1 MKKAISAIL
10 ALGITAAI
18 TVPVFAESEVTVNYE
33 GVKMNFDVEPFI
45 DGDRTLVPMRAIFE
59 KAGADVTWDEDTRT
73 VITAY
78 KNIDD
83 QIFIILQIGND
94 KAFVGDKA
102 VTLDVPAMIVNDRTF
117 VPLRFV
123 IENLG
128 KDVTWDEETKTV
140 DIK

>member
-1 MKKAISAIL
+1 MKKAIFAIL
-10 ALGITAAI
+10 ALGISAAL

-78 KNIDD
+78 KNIDE

-102 VTLDVPAMIVNDRTF
+102 VNLDVPATIVNDRTF

-128 KDVTWDEETKTV
+128 KDVTWDESTKTV